1 MTQIK
6 ASLQV
11 SYDLDQVNIV
21 TYDFIANSNS
31 LTEEAASLG
40 NHTPWGVGYVNTCGK
55 KSPESGVKE
64 TRDTILTGFYLN
76 WSKLS
81 DGESQSI
88 FDER

>member
-40 NHTPWGVGYVNTCGK
+40 KHTPLGVA
-55 KSPESGVKE
+55 
-64 TRDTILTGFYLN
+64 
-76 WSKLS
+76 
-81 DGESQSI
+81 
-88 FDER
+88 